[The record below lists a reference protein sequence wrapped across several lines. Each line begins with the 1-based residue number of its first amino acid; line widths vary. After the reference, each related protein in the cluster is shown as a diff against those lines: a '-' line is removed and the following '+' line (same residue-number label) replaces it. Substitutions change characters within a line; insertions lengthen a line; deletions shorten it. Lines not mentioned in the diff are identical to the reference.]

1 MKGSSTVPVLLVNFV
16 NSLGYSIILPFLI
29 FLVTRF
35 GGTGYVYGLLAA
47 TYPTLQLVGAP
58 LLGRWSDS
66 HGRRKIL
73 LLSQFGTLLGWGLFL
88 LALYLPLTNLL
99 HVRLSGESVTLTLPL
114 VILFLARA
122 LDGLTG
128 GNNSVAN
135 AYLADI
141 SLDEDRRKNFSR
153 MAISGNLGFV
163 VGPAAAGLLG
173 STSWHETLPVL
184 AAVAIS
190 AIATLT
196 IVFMLPESK
205 PCVLEKTKGMP
216 IGKVMGQEPRDCFV
230 PKRTLPFRQVVALPG
245 VGFLLVLYFLI
256 FLGFNL
262 FYTAFPVH
270 AARGLHWKV
279 GDTGAFF
286 SILSLMMVVV
296 QGPVLSWVSR
306 RVSEGPLVVL
316 GNLILGVNFLLLTSP
331 NRSTIYLAAA
341 LFALGNG
348 LMWPSVMSIL
358 ARVAGDQHQGAVQ
371 GIAGSCGSLASIVG
385 LVAGGILYESIGTA
399 TFVLA
404 GGVIFLVC
412 VLSLR
417 LVRTS
422 PPPTPSPQASGLAT

>member
-1 MKGSSTVPVLLVNFV
+1 MKGSSILPVLAVNFV
-16 NSLGYSIILPFLI
+16 NALGYSIILPFLI

-47 TYPTLQLVGAP
+47 VYPSLQLVGAP

-73 LLSQFGTLLGWGLFL
+73 LLSQIGTLIGWGLFL
-88 LALYLPLTNLL
+88 LALYLPMTTLL
-99 HVRLSGESVTLTLPL
+99 GVRISGEAVALTLPL
-114 VILFLARA
+114 VTLFLARA

-163 VGPAAAGLLG
+163 IGPAAAGLLG
-173 STSWHETLPVL
+173 STSWHETPPVL
-184 AAVAIS
+184 AALAIS
-190 AIATLT
+190 AIAVAT
-196 IVFMLPESK
+196 IAFMLPESK
-205 PCVLEKTKGMP
+205 PCVLEKIKGMP
-216 IGKVMGQEPRDCFV
+216 IGKVLGQEPKDCFT
-230 PKRTLPFRQVVALPG
+230 PKKTLPFRQVIALPG

-279 GDTGAFF
+279 SDTGAFF
-286 SILSLMMVVV
+286 SILSVMMVVV
-296 QGPVLSWVSR
+296 QGPVLSWVSK
-306 RVSEGPLVVL
+306 RVSEGPLVVV
-316 GNLILGVNFLLLTSP
+316 GNLILGTNFLLLTSP
-331 NRSTIYLAAA
+331 DRGMIYLAAA

-348 LMWPSVMSIL
+348 LMWPSVLSIL
-358 ARVAGDQHQGAVQ
+358 ARVAGDEHQGAVQ
-371 GIAGSCGSLASIVG
+371 GIAGSFGSLASIVG
-385 LVAGGILYESIGTA
+385 LVAGGILYESIHTT

-404 GGVIFLVC
+404 GGIIFVVC
-412 VLSLR
+412 ILSLR
-417 LVRTS
+417 LARPT
-422 PPPTPSPQASGLAT
+422 PPPAPSPEAGLAT

>member
-1 MKGSSTVPVLLVNFV
+1 MKGSSIVPVLAVNFV
-16 NSLGYSIILPFLI
+16 NALGYSIILPFLI

-58 LLGRWSDS
+58 LLGRWSDT

-73 LLSQFGTLLGWGLFL
+73 LVSQVGTLIGWALFL
-88 LALYLPLTNLL
+88 LALYLPMATLF
-99 HVRLSGESVTLTLPL
+99 RLPISGESVALTLPL
-114 VILFLARA
+114 VVLFLARA

-141 SLDEDRRKNFSR
+141 SLDEDRRRNFSR

-184 AAVAIS
+184 AAFAIS
-190 AIATLT
+190 AVATMP
-196 IVFMLPESK
+196 IWFMLPESK

-216 IGKVMGQEPRDCFV
+216 IGKVLGQEPKDCFT

-279 GDTGAFF
+279 ADTGAFF

-296 QGPVLSWVSR
+296 QGPVLSWVSK
-306 RVSEGPLVVL
+306 RVSEGPLVVV

-331 NRSTIYLAAA
+331 DRGVIYLAAA

-348 LMWPSVMSIL
+348 LMWPSVLSIL
-358 ARVAGDQHQGAVQ
+358 ARVAGDDHQGAVQ

-385 LVAGGILYESIGTA
+385 LVAGGILYESIRTT

-404 GGVIFLVC
+404 GGIIFLVC

-417 LVRTS
+417 LARTT
-422 PPPTPSPQASGLAT
+422 PPPAPSPEVGLAA